1 MPPLRHAPA
10 GLILLAI
17 TTTLWGV
24 IILLA
29 IALVASASTVGA
41 DVAAIV
47 RLLGVAG

>member
-1 MPPLRHAPA
+1 MIRPIHVLTALFIA
-10 GLILLAI
+10 SS
-17 TTTLWGV
+17 TV
-24 IILLA
+24 VILLA